1 MRRVLFITQTPEF
14 GGVEKHLIDFVRR
27 MDGAAQC
34 TILCFSEDF
43 YSQALKDHPTVRVVK
58 FPRIMKAKFR
68 SFAAAF
74 LRYPSDVIV
83 LVKGIFDHYP
93 FSAYLAARI
102 CGFRRLVVIEHLI
115 PDPMPAPVQGEG
127 MRGVLRR
134 LLGWRTR
141 SYMRT
146 KLQGDLTHVTVCVSE
161 AIRQCLIQEHGYSH
175 QTTVT
180 IRNGIDLHRY
190 AATKRGIHVTSSS
203 TGPIKILCVARLSP
217 VKRIDL
223 LLRALALLAES
234 HRNWSCDI
242 LGSGPLEEE
251 LRGLVRQLKLD
262 EHVSFL
268 GQQEDVRPFLAAA
281 DLFVLPSD
289 KEGLP
294 LALLEAMA
302 CGIPPVVTEV
312 GGTGEVVVHGQ
323 NGLLVKAGSTDEL
336 ERAIA
341 YVLVHHEERRRMGEA
356 AQLHAKRFF
365 DIEDSMARLKQIV
378 LSS

>member
-14 GGVEKHLIDFVRR
+14 GGAEKHLIDLVRR

-43 YSQALKDHPTVRVVK
+43 YSQALKNHPTVRVVK
-58 FPRIMKAKFR
+58 LPRITKAKFR

-74 LRYPSDVIV
+74 LRYRSDVIV
-83 LVKGIFDHYP
+83 MVKGIFEHYP
-93 FSAYLAARI
+93 FWAYLAARS
-102 CGFRRLVVIEHLI
+102 CGYRRLVVIEHLI
-115 PDPMPAPVQGEG
+115 PDPIPGRVQGEG
-127 MRGVLRR
+127 TRGILRR

-141 SYMRT
+141 YYLRT
-146 KLQGDLTHVTVCVSE
+146 KLQGHLSHVTVCVSE
-161 AIRQCLIQEHGYSH
+161 AIRECLIREYGYSQ

-180 IRNGIDLHRY
+180 IRNGIDLRRY
-190 AATKRGIHVTSSS
+190 VPTKRGNHVTSSN
-203 TGPIKILCVARLSP
+203 TAPIKILCVARLSQ

-234 HRNWSCDI
+234 HGNWRCDI

-262 EHVSFL
+262 EYVRFL

-281 DLFVLPSD
+281 DLFVLPSE

-302 CGIPPVVTEV
+302 SGVPPVVTEV

-323 NGLLVKAGSTDEL
+323 SGLLVKAGSTDEL

-341 YVLVHHEERRRMGEA
+341 YLLVHHEERRRMGEA
-356 AQLHAKRFF
+356 AHLHAKRFF

-378 LSS
+378 LSC